1 MSHKVTSA
9 LHQVICILE
18 EVKQE
23 FHAEIENLRLGQAE
37 LRAEIDA
44 LQAAQQAVQQAVQVV
59 QQEVQVVQ
67 QEVQE
72 VQQEV
77 QEVQQE
83 VQVVQQEVQEVQQEV
98 QEVQVVQQVKI
109 KPKRKLKN
117 YIIIEEKDSYT
128 TDEISLLS
136 DYELCVEFGRIKLN
150 SKCTMYCKHCNK
162 ETPFENWV
170 HSIRKRCMKQ
180 GLSRK
185 TTIPRSCDKQQSV
198 NSIRN
203 QINNRHYRIMR
214 SPNTSDKKKRRSL
227 EERQL
232 ALEKL
237 GIKIRPYKYNY

>member
-37 LRAEIDA
+37 LRAEIEA
-44 LQAAQQAVQQAVQVV
+44 LQSVQQAVQQAVQV
-59 QQEVQVVQ
+59 
-67 QEVQE
+67 

-83 VQVVQQEVQEVQQEV
+83 VQVVQQ
-98 QEVQVVQQVKI
+98 VKI
-109 KPKRKLKN
+109 KPKRKLEN

-150 SKCTMYCKHCNK
+150 GKCTMYCKHCNK